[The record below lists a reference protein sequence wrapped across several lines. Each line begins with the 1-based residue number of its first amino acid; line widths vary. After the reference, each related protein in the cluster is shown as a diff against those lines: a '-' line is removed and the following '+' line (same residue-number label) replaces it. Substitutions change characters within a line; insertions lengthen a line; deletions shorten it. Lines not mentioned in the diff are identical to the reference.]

1 MSVFVM
7 SAVWKHAPVEQGQLL
22 VLLALAD
29 FADDD
34 GWCFPAVDTLA
45 AKSRMAGRSVQRAI
59 RAMQEAGFLHVE
71 ANAGPGGANRYRVDT
86 AALSQA
92 KGGDKLSPHDG
103 GEGGDTGVTGGVTSA
118 TGGGDTGV
126 TLTVIEPSEEPSV
139 EREGAGARAGA
150 SAHQA
155 SARGE
160 AAQASINE
168 RTGAR
173 GEAAQPSDHER
184 SVLADMPDTGPT
196 SGPEPEGGGET
207 AQAPESPA
215 GSDETRKA
223 LAQRV
228 RAMEFGPAGGKPWPG
243 AKGSSTE
250 WATARFA
257 ELTPDERHRAET
269 LRDAYLAACEAE
281 RVKPV
286 ALGVYFRDRK
296 FEGLNPELAK
306 RAAAAAGPPKPEA
319 APFGPVWAAL
329 RMRALLAGP
338 ECETGTEDP
347 FAASV
352 ATHAAMLSVSEAT
365 AASWRERNGLTLADG
380 ALAFPQGFAEA
391 WRLRQQA
398 AKGWPSVARMDS
410 WAGVGAAMPCG
421 EADLALREL
430 CEPVPI
436 GSQVWREWEGE
447 FAARGWPWLP
457 KCGARPVVYFPK
469 GGPDGLDEFKARL
482 EG

>member
-1 MSVFVM
+1 MTSHMRF
-7 SAVWKHAPVEQGQLL
+7 SIIP
-22 VLLALAD
+22 
-29 FADDD
+29 
-34 GWCFPAVDTLA
+34 GWCATDPRLTGRDLQVLCVLGRHIDREGWCTRSQVKIA
-45 AKSRMAGRSVQRAI
+45 AELGCARGTVQNSLKRLGEIGVVEVRANETSDGRDCA
-59 RAMQEAGFLHVE
+59 HD
-71 ANAGPGGANRYRVDT
+71 YRVMFDGP
-86 AALSQA
+86 APRSLDFGA
-92 KGGDKLSPHDG
+92 GHDA
-103 GEGGDTGVTGGVTSA
+103 GEGKKTAPPPANILAPPANPELAPPANPELAPYKNDPLRTT
-118 TGGGDTGV
+118 
-126 TLTVIEPSEEPSV
+126 PEEPEG
-139 EREGAGARAGA
+139 EREGAGAR
-150 SAHQA
+150 
-155 SARGE
+155 
-160 AAQASINE
+160 
-168 RTGAR
+168 
-173 GEAAQPSDHER
+173 D
-184 SVLADMPDTGPT
+184 LADMPDTGPT
-196 SGPEPEGGGET
+196 AGPEPEGGGET

-228 RAMEFGPAGGKPWPG
+228 RALEFGPAGGKPWPG
-243 AKGSSTE
+243 AKGSSSA

-257 ELTPDERHRAET
+257 ELTPDERERAET

-329 RMRALLAGP
+329 RMRRLLAGP

-410 WAGVGAAMPCG
+410 RAGDGAAMPCG
-421 EADLALREL
+421 EADLGLREL

>member
-86 AALSQA
+86 AALSHA

-126 TLTVIEPSEEPSV
+126 TLTVIEPSEEPEG
-139 EREGAGARAGA
+139 EREGAGARD
-150 SAHQA
+150 
-155 SARGE
+155 R
-160 AAQASINE
+160 
-168 RTGAR
+168 
-173 GEAAQPSDHER
+173 
-184 SVLADMPDTGPT
+184 ADMPDTGPT
-196 SGPEPEGGGET
+196 AGPEPEGGDET

-228 RAMEFGPAGGKPWPG
+228 RALEFGRAGGKPWPG

-257 ELTPDERHRAET
+257 ELTPDERQRAET

-306 RAAAAAGPPKPEA
+306 RAAAAGGPPRPEA

-338 ECETGTEDP
+338 ERETGTDDP

-365 AASWRERNGLTLADG
+365 AASWRERNGLMLADG

-410 WAGVGAAMPCG
+410 WAGDGAAMPCA

-436 GSQVWREWEGE
+436 GSEVWREWEGE
-447 FAARGWPWLP
+447 FASRGWPWLP